1 MLIGFILTLC
11 GFFYK
16 RFFDWWLFRT
26 LHLCGIIYVGLL
38 VLLREYCPL
47 TILENTVR
55 AKYNPNLTYPGSFI
69 VHYIEKLVYPDVN
82 PSIILVPTIFI
93 AVYTIVV
100 FIFKPP
106 IHKGWTFLFHLI
118 LKDRPSYSSLPK
130 GIDLPIPFKGRVL
143 RKGLREGSNKNKENI

>member
-1 MLIGFILTLC
+1 MLAGTILTLG

-38 VLLREYCPL
+38 ALLREYCPL

-55 AKYNPNLTYPGSFI
+55 TKYNPELTYPGSFI

-93 AVYTIVV
+93 AVFSVVV
-100 FIFKPP
+100 FVIKPPAKIRRIFKW
-106 IHKGWTFLFHLI
+106 KG
-118 LKDRPSYSSLPK
+118 
-130 GIDLPIPFKGRVL
+130 
-143 RKGLREGSNKNKENI
+143 

>member
-1 MLIGFILTLC
+1 MLYKIFADLIVVIHFAWILFMLAGTILTLG

-38 VLLREYCPL
+38 ALLREYCPL

-55 AKYNPNLTYPGSFI
+55 TKYNPELTYPGSFI

-93 AVYTIVV
+93 AVFSVVV
-100 FIFKPP
+100 FIIKPP
-106 IHKGWTFLFHLI
+106 AKIRRIFKWKG
-118 LKDRPSYSSLPK
+118 
-130 GIDLPIPFKGRVL
+130 
-143 RKGLREGSNKNKENI
+143 

>member
-1 MLIGFILTLC
+1 MLYKIFADLIVVIHFAWILFMLAGTILTLG

-38 VLLREYCPL
+38 ALLREYCPL

-55 AKYNPNLTYPGSFI
+55 AKYNPDLTYPGSFI

-93 AVYTIVV
+93 AVFSVVV
-100 FIFKPP
+100 FIIKPP
-106 IHKGWTFLFHLI
+106 AKIRRIFKWKG
-118 LKDRPSYSSLPK
+118 
-130 GIDLPIPFKGRVL
+130 
-143 RKGLREGSNKNKENI
+143 